1 MKNVVIIYGHLEYIT
16 VIWHILWPFVNLLVI
31 WYTFP
36 SFGLLYHEKS
46 GNPVKVGSRVLE

>member
-36 SFGLLYHEKS
+36 SFGSLYHEKS